1 MAETRTCEQCGAV
14 FAPRRE
20 HARFCCAR
28 CRARWNREH
37 TGDPAAGASALQWS
51 VTAMTETIERL
62 PSVRAWDRM
71 RAFAAIGEA
80 VWQVTLVDATL
91 VRHHP
96 DTYDRI
102 LGSQDPA
109 QRRLTEQTLAGLRFV
124 RNQIGPE
131 ASLAGFIQPG
141 GPGARHGRVASWT
154 WKPVPDPAL
163 AGSWHGTGPTRRTWW
178 ASPSERPSAGPRRS
192 STWPPRT
199 PCPSRVRARMPDG
212 DGAIPQSPLTA
223 WVAAGESGPVI
234 VLSGEADLTCA
245 GQLSAARKPVRAS
258 PYTGFPRPGVAT
270 AAAAR
275 SWPSSRC
282 AMRPPKE
289 WPMTTGGVSSP
300 RMIRA

>member
-1 MAETRTCEQCGAV
+1 VAETRTCEQCGAV

-37 TGDPAAGASALQWS
+37 SGDPAAGASALQWS

-62 PSVRAWDRM
+62 PSVRASDRT

-102 LGSQDPA
+102 LAGQDPA
-109 QRRLTEQTLAGLRFV
+109 RRRLTERTLAGLRFV
-124 RNQIGPE
+124 RNHIGPE

-141 GPGARHGRVASWT
+141 GPGARHGRITSWT

-163 AGSWHGTGPTRRTWW
+163 ASL
-178 ASPSERPSAGPRRS
+178 APRG
-192 STWPPRT
+192 
-199 PCPSRVRARMPDG
+199 RAWELARYR
-212 DGAIPQSPLTA
+212 AYQAHL
-223 WVAAGESGPVI
+223 
-234 VLSGEADLTCA
+234 A
-245 GQLSAARKPVRAS
+245 GQPIGQ
-258 PYTGFPRPGVAT
+258 TFGQT
-270 AAAAR
+270 AAFLNLAAADAL
-275 SWPSSRC
+275 SI
-282 AMRPPKE
+282 
-289 WPMTTGGVSSP
+289 TVTGAHAG
-300 RMIRA
+300 R

>member
-102 LGSQDPA
+102 LASQDPA

-163 AGSWHGTGPTRRTWW
+163 ASLTPRGRAWELARYRAYQAHLVGQPIGTTFGRTAAFLNLAAADALSITGTG
-178 ASPSERPSAGPRRS
+178 AHAGR
-192 STWPPRT
+192 
-199 PCPSRVRARMPDG
+199 
-212 DGAIPQSPLTA
+212 
-223 WVAAGESGPVI
+223 
-234 VLSGEADLTCA
+234 
-245 GQLSAARKPVRAS
+245 
-258 PYTGFPRPGVAT
+258 
-270 AAAAR
+270 
-275 SWPSSRC
+275 
-282 AMRPPKE
+282 
-289 WPMTTGGVSSP
+289 
-300 RMIRA
+300 